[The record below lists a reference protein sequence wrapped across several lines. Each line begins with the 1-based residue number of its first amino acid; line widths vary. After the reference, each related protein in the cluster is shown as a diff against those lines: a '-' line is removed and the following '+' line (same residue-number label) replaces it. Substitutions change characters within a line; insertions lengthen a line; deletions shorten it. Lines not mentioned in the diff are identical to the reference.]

1 MIENNSAKVK
11 FLSAIQTLISHTE
24 QFRKETKNI
33 LVDHRKEVILDPNL
47 EKTLEKA
54 VIFEYIPSSI
64 QKFFDTNFR
73 YLLTDKQLLQTI
85 LDRYSLGKVH
95 KYSSNC
101 NNKMYAPKG
110 ILCTYDVYT
119 NKGNYLLIE
128 TTANKTDK
136 ELVEL
141 SKLFHLND
149 NFQIGVEH
157 RYDKYYYIYSLNK

>member
-1 MIENNSAKVK
+1 
-11 FLSAIQTLISHTE
+11 
-24 QFRKETKNI
+24 
-33 LVDHRKEVILDPNL
+33 
-47 EKTLEKA
+47 A
-54 VIFEYIPSSI
+54 VISEYIPSSI
-64 QKFFDTNFR
+64 QKFFDMNFR

-85 LDRYSLGKVH
+85 LDRYSLGKLH

-141 SKLFHLND
+141 SKLFRLND
-149 NFQIGVEH
+149 NLRIGVEH